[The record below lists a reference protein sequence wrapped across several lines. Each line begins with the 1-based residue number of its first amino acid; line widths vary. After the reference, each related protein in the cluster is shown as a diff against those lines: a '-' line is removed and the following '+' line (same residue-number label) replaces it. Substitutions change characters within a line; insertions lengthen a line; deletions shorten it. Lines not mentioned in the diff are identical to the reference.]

1 LGRAARDGLV
11 RSSTG
16 GGCGAVCTVDGDCA
30 EVVETAVGLSTVAV
44 GLGAVGLSAVGLSTI
59 SLGTVGLGAVSLSA
73 IRLNAAASRIS
84 VTVAV
89 TAGATGLAIGNA
101 IGSHAGCDAVA
112 LDPAI
117 AVGVDGPPAGAPV
130 GIIDEAAPVA
140 AVATRAKLVD
150 GGFDQVFAGVN
161 LVATFV
167 GPLTKVVTR
176 REGKSGGEG
185 GEEVEYAEG
194 GEEVDHLGCCE

>member
-1 LGRAARDGLV
+1 M
-11 RSSTG
+11 STIS
-16 GGCGAVCTVDGDCA
+16 
-30 EVVETAVGLSTVAV
+30 LSTIS
-44 GLGAVGLSAVGLSTI
+44 LSAVGLSTI
-59 SLGTVGLGAVSLSA
+59 SLGTVGLGAVGLGAVSLSA

-140 AVATRAKLVD
+140 AVASRAKLVG

-167 GPLTKVVTR
+167 GPLAKVVTR
-176 REGKSGGEG
+176 REGKSGGED
-185 GEEVEYAEG
+185 GEEVEDAEG